1 MKKRVIIEVGHP
13 NDVHQFKYLYHELK
27 CIGWGVLFLAKQKDI
42 VIELVNSYGLPFR
55 LIGRTQSSTFGKLL
69 TLPYFDYK
77 HFIESMQFKPDFLL
91 SRNSPHSAHV
101 SRLLSVPHIGF
112 ADTENSGIADKLAV
126 PFIDYIFTSYSFTK
140 RFKQPHFYYPGYIET
155 WYLHP
160 NRFKP
165 DPTVIERLNL
175 KSGEAYS
182 IVRFVSWQA
191 HHDKGI
197 SGLSDDFKIKLVNK
211 LRGYGKVFVSSE
223 KRLPHELEEYRFK
236 LPPEKMH
243 DALFYASMFYG
254 ESATMASECAMLGT
268 PAIFLDPVGR
278 GYTNEQERKY
288 GLVYNYTLS
297 NYDIERSLS
306 KIDEVFNNPDFTH
319 IYASNHQKL
328 LNDVIDPVNYIK
340 WFLAEYPASVQSL
353 KRDPEYWKNFK

>member
-27 CIGWGVLFLAKQKDI
+27 CLGWEVLFLAKQKDI
-42 VIELVNSYGLPFR
+42 VIELLNAYGLPYKV
-55 LIGRTQSSTFGKLL
+55 FGKTSPSL
-69 TLPYFDYK
+69 
-77 HFIESMQFKPDFLL
+77 SMKLFSLFFFTIRYWIITKRFKSDFYL
-91 SRNSPHSAHV
+91 SRISPHSAYMAFLR
-101 SRLLSVPHIGF
+101 SKPHIGF
-112 ADTENSGIADKLAV
+112 TDTENVGLLDAITV
-126 PFIDYIFTSYSFTK
+126 PFTSVFFTSFSYG
-140 RFKQPHFYYPGYIET
+140 KQYKNNHFYYPGYIES

-160 NRFKP
+160 NRYKP
-165 DPTVIERLNL
+165 DPRVLDLLDVKHGER
-175 KSGEAYS
+175 YS
-182 IVRFVSWQA
+182 VLRFVSWQA

-197 SGLSDDFKIKLVNK
+197 IGLSDDFKIKLVNK
-211 LRGYGKVFVSSE
+211 LKAYGRVFVSSE
-223 KRLPHELEEYRFK
+223 KRLPPELEEYRFK

-268 PAIFLDPVGR
+268 PAFFLDPRGL

-297 NYDIERSLS
+297 SYDIERSLS

-319 IYASNHQKL
+319 MYASNHQKL